1 MRTACQA
8 WLPRARI
15 SGCTGGRRDEPL
27 LPGCSTSPCSAV
39 FTPPSFPLP
48 SFLLLSCVSTHVH
61 MSGGHGWCACVHTC
75 LWRLEGV
82 GCLQSPPTFP
92 NVYCLCY
99 WCVYE
104 RWGGQ
109 KTTFG
114 SHFSPPT
121 MASGVE
127 LRSLGLVG
135 KPLYLMSHLAG
146 PLPYLLSSLPLEFTD
161 LVRLPR
167 H

>member
-104 RWGGQ
+104 RWGGSENNFWESFLSSYHGFWGRTQ
-109 KTTFG
+109 
-114 SHFSPPT
+114 
-121 MASGVE
+121 VI
-127 LRSLGLVG
+127 RLGWQ
-135 KPLYLMSHLAG
+135 A
-146 PLPYLLSSLPLEFTD
+146 PLPDEPSRWPSALFVEFIA
-161 LVRLPR
+161 LGV